1 MDILL
6 ENIKNGTYV
15 LDLANYCDIIIYKL
29 RSMTIK
35 EIADLPEVSE
45 GLENSIKQAVGKTN
59 NIIELINMIKSKRYT
74 QTRIQR
80 IMLYAL
86 LNIKKAD
93 MEMSKA
99 IKPYVRVL
107 GFNENGRKLLSEID
121 PRVKVITSVSKFER
135 ENRNKKYS
143 KMLEIDK
150 YATDVYTIGYSEE
163 SKTGLDYTNGL
174 VIM

>member
-1 MDILL
+1 
-6 ENIKNGTYV
+6 
-15 LDLANYCDIIIYKL
+15 
-29 RSMTIK
+29 
-35 EIADLPEVSE
+35 
-45 GLENSIKQAVGKTN
+45 
-59 NIIELINMIKSKRYT
+59 MIKSKRYT